1 MTKTTRHKHHA
12 DQHTAVATS
21 DAEQDR
27 PQVAV
32 DDTKA
37 NVCYSSNCLISAT
50 AEEIIVDFA
59 RTMRAGSQDDI
70 PLLTVDTKVIMSP
83 WSAKRLAIQLGQVV
97 QNFEDIYGSLE
108 TDPRRRRTQ
117 DSSTR

>member
-1 MTKTTRHKHHA
+1 MPKTKRQNNNANH
-12 DQHTAVATS
+12 QTAVAS
-21 DAEQDR
+21 PDAEQER

-37 NVCYSSNCLISAT
+37 NICYSSNCLISAT
-50 AEEIIVDFA
+50 AEEITVDFA
-59 RTMRAGSQDDI
+59 RTMRAGSQDEI
-70 PLLTVDTKVIMSP
+70 PLLTIDTKVIMSP

-108 TDPRRRRTQ
+108 VDPKRRRTQ
-117 DSSTR
+117 